1 MKREILINQ
10 DTNEIQAAVVED
22 GRMEEFYIERL
33 DGFRM
38 FGNIYKGR
46 VKTVI
51 RGMGASFVHLGT
63 PKDGFLYVADALR
76 APVDLEAEPIIDA
89 DAPPA
94 PSAREQRRSMRH
106 KRIDEVLKIGQEV
119 IVQIVKEPLG
129 TKGPRLTTHFS
140 IPARYLVMI
149 PGDEKIGISGR
160 IEDKK
165 ERDRIRSLF
174 KKLEIPKGVGFIVR
188 TAAEG
193 KSELEFERDIRYLLS
208 TWKRIHKSISSKK
221 APSLIHQELGLV
233 ERIIRDHFV
242 EGDKLVV
249 SSKDLLHKVKRFVAV
264 YLPKT
269 KVDIELY
276 RDHSMFEHYGV
287 AKEIGRT
294 YQKNVY
300 LKSGGYI
307 VIQQTEGL
315 VSIDVNTGKFT
326 GTKDLEETVFKTN
339 VEAAEEVAR
348 QMRLRDMGGIIV
360 IDFIDMERSDHRREL
375 FRTFKNAVDRDRAKT
390 NILPISELG
399 LIEMSRQRIRP
410 SHESS
415 TFNHCAYC
423 DGKGVVKSVN
433 TMAIE
438 TLRELRKGIGGSKGR
453 IVHVYVNPEV
463 ATRVLEHEKKVIQ
476 NLERSTGSKIF
487 IFGES
492 SLHVEDVNLT
502 FVK

>member
-1 MKREILINQ
+1 MNREILINQ
-10 DTNEIQAAVVED
+10 DCNEIQAAIVEA
-22 GRMEEFYIERL
+22 GRLEEFYLERL
-33 DGFRM
+33 DACRM

-51 RGMGASFVHLGT
+51 RGMGAAFVHLGS

-76 APVDLEAEPIIDA
+76 SPIDLEAEPDPDTAETPGFSRDA
-89 DAPPA
+89 
-94 PSAREQRRSMRH
+94 RRAMRH

-119 IVQIVKEPLG
+119 IVQVVKEPMG

-160 IEDKK
+160 IADKK

-174 KKLEIPKGVGFIVR
+174 KSLEIPKGVGFIVR

-193 KSELEFERDIRYLLS
+193 KSETEFTRDIRYLIKA
-208 TWKRIHKSISSKK
+208 WKRIHRSIAVKK
-221 APSLIHQELGLV
+221 APSMIHQELGLV
-233 ERIIRDHFV
+233 ERIIRDHLM
-242 EGDKLVV
+242 EDSDKIVV
-249 SSKDLLHKVKRFVAV
+249 SNKELLQKVKRFLGL
-264 YLPKT
+264 YLPGSKLY
-269 KVDIELY
+269 VELFQG
-276 RDHSMFEHYGV
+276 HSMFEHYNI
-287 AKEIGRT
+287 AKEIERT

-315 VSIDVNTGKFT
+315 VAIDVNTGKFT
-326 GTKDLEETVFKTN
+326 GAKDLEETVFKTN
-339 VEAAEEVAR
+339 LEAAEEVAR

-360 IDFIDMERSDHRREL
+360 IDFIDLERGDHRREL
-375 FRTFKNAVDRDRAKT
+375 FRVFNAVVSRDRAKT

-399 LIEMSRQRIRP
+399 LVEMTRQRIRP

-415 TFNHCAYC
+415 AFDNCPHCE
-423 DGKGVVKSVN
+423 GKGVVKSVT

-438 TLRELRKGIGGSKGR
+438 TMRELRKAIGDSKGR
-453 IVHVYVNPEV
+453 MVHVYVHPDV
-463 ATRVLEHEKKVIQ
+463 STRILENERRTIQ
-476 NLERSTGSKIF
+476 NFERASQSKIF
-487 IFGES
+487 IFGEA
-492 SLHVEDVNLT
+492 SLHIEDVNLT